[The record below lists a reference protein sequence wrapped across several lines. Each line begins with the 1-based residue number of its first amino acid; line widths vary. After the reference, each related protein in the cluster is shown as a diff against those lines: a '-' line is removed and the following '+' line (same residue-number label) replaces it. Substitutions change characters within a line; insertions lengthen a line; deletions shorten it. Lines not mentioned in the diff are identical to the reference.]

1 MSKLSEYLHLIPKG
15 LPNSISIIQGIY
27 NNVQLKYGSLPEEE
41 KDEIIRRRLICT
53 MCPFNNINAQ
63 VSEEYFELTTTHY
76 KTKREG
82 DHCSICGC
90 PIDIKTASLYANC
103 GMETWN
109 DDNPLNEQELKW
121 TAIK

>member
-15 LPNSISIIQGIY
+15 LPNSISIIQGVI

-53 MCPFNNINAQ
+53 MCPFNYHNAKT
-63 VSEEYFELTTTHY
+63 SEEYFELTKTHY
-76 KTKREG
+76 RTKRE
-82 DHCSICGC
+82 DAHCAMCSC

-121 TAIK
+121 KAIK